1 MDSPTL
7 PAMKR
12 ARILVVDDE
21 PDLVALIQHHL
32 VREHYEVATA
42 NDGERALA
50 EARTRLP
57 DLILL
62 DLMLPGIDG
71 LEICR
76 RLRADA
82 RTKHIPIIM
91 LTAKGEESD
100 AVVGLMQ
107 GADDYIRKPFG
118 MKELVARIAA
128 RLRAVRGDD
137 QSTEIKKVLR
147 YGELVVDP
155 VKHEVMLAGTPIV
168 LTMTEFKLL
177 HFLVGHR
184 GRAYTRHELLD
195 AVVGMEAVI
204 IDRNVD
210 VHVATLR
217 KKLGDYGQNILTI
230 RGLGY
235 KFREA
240 PNSPS
245 EAPNSHSEAPNAP
258 AE

>member
-1 MDSPTL
+1 
-7 PAMKR
+7 MKR
-12 ARILVVDDE
+12 ARILVVDDD
-21 PDLVALIQHHL
+21 PDLVELVKHHL
-32 VREHYEVATA
+32 VREHYEVFTA
-42 NDGERALA
+42 HDGERGLA
-50 EARTRLP
+50 EARVHVP

-82 RTKHIPIIM
+82 RTKSIPIVM
-91 LTAKGEESD
+91 LTAKGEETD

-107 GADDYIRKPFG
+107 GADDYVRKPFG
-118 MKELVARIAA
+118 MKELLARIAA
-128 RLRAVRGDD
+128 RLRSVRGDGGP
-137 QSTEIKKVLR
+137 ELEGAVR
-147 YGELVVDP
+147 FGELVVDP
-155 VKHEVMLAGTPIV
+155 VKHEVTLAGDPIV
-168 LTMTEFKLL
+168 LTMSEFKLL
-177 HFLVGHR
+177 HWLVAHK
-184 GRAYTRHELLD
+184 GRAFTRHELLD
-195 AVVGMEAVI
+195 AIVGTEAVI

-217 KKLGDYGQNILTI
+217 KKLGEYGRHVITI

-240 PNSPS
+240 PT
-245 EAPNSHSEAPNAP
+245 AH

>member
-1 MDSPTL
+1 
-7 PAMKR
+7 MKK
-12 ARILVVDDE
+12 ARILVIEDE
-21 PDLVALIQHHL
+21 PDLVGLIKHHL
-32 VREHYEVATA
+32 SREHYEVYTS
-42 NDGERALA
+42 ERGDEGLA
-50 EARTRLP
+50 QARVRIP
-57 DLILL
+57 DLVLL

-82 RTKHIPIIM
+82 RTAHIPIVM

-118 MKELVARIAA
+118 MKELLARISA
-128 RLRAVRGDD
+128 RLRSKQPDD
-137 QSTEIKKVLR
+137 SANLKRVTR
-147 YGELVVDP
+147 YGDLVIDP
-155 VKHEVMLAGTPIV
+155 VKHEVALDGKAIT

-177 HFLVGHR
+177 HYLVNHK
-184 GRAYTRHELLD
+184 GRAFTRHELLD
-195 AVVGMEAVI
+195 VIVGTEAVI
-204 IDRNVD
+204 IDRNID

-217 KKLGDYGQNILTI
+217 RKLGEYGQHILTI

-235 KFREA
+235 KVREA
-240 PNSPS
+240 PT
-245 EAPNSHSEAPNAP
+245 AH